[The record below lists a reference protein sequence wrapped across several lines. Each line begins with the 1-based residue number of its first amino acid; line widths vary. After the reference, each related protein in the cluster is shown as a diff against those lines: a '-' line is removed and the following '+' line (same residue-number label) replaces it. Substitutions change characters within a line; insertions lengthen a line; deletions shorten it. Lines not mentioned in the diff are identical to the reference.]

1 MAVRPLRMKASPVEY
16 YEEEEEKPAFCLDV
30 VELKDPI
37 ELPPLPPPKD
47 VEEVLLD
54 GEVRCR
60 ESVDA
65 PRGTLAYA
73 SLDHALSEK
82 VKWEIATRDLRRS
95 QLPEYSAE
103 RTADL
108 ERRGKTFALRWKLH
122 GYVFIAREPF
132 FKKFKRPSPWDATG
146 PVVRSPLKPYM
157 PKFREERA
165 ISGEDEEES
174 GDERETSASS
184 LREAVCHV
192 MMEDWVVSDEE
203 RSLAGSPDSVKST
216 NTLWGLPLFPK
227 VKQEERHFSD
237 EEDKRRDLSRSGEE
251 LWSIARKT
259 MQEGRLVAAEEQASP
274 RSGETLWDI
283 ARQARKEGRLVSAEK
298 QVSPRSGETLWG
310 IARQTMQEGRLVSAE
325 QQASPRS
332 GKLLWGIA
340 RQKMQE
346 GRLVSVKKELLP

>member
-1 MAVRPLRMKASPVEY
+1 MKASLVEY

-95 QLPEYSAE
+95 QLPEHSAE

-132 FKKFKRPSPWDATG
+132 FKKFS
-146 PVVRSPLKPYM
+146 
-157 PKFREERA
+157 
-165 ISGEDEEES
+165 
-174 GDERETSASS
+174 
-184 LREAVCHV
+184 
-192 MMEDWVVSDEE
+192 
-203 RSLAGSPDSVKST
+203 
-216 NTLWGLPLFPK
+216 
-227 VKQEERHFSD
+227 
-237 EEDKRRDLSRSGEE
+237 
-251 LWSIARKT
+251 
-259 MQEGRLVAAEEQASP
+259 
-274 RSGETLWDI
+274 
-283 ARQARKEGRLVSAEK
+283 QARKEGRLVSAEK
-298 QVSPRSGETLWG
+298 QVSPRSGDN
-310 IARQTMQEGRLVSAE
+310 RKEGRLVSAE
-325 QQASPRS
+325 KQVSPRS
-332 GKLLWGIA
+332 GETYGALLA
-340 RQKMQE
+340 R
-346 GRLVSVKKELLP
+346 RCKKDG